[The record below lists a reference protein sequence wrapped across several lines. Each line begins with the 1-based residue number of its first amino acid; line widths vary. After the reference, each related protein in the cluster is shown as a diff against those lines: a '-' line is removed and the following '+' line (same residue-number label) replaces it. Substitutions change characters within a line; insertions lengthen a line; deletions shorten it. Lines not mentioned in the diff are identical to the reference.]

1 MLHAT
6 NSTIELREYISPKG
20 SDPRGRGFRTHRAGT
35 VSAAISLDDKYR
47 LDADRALI
55 TGRQALVRLLFLQ
68 RALDRA
74 VGLNTAGFVSGY
86 RGSPLG
92 GFDAELWR
100 VQAELERE
108 NIRFLPGLNED
119 LAITA
124 VAGTQQIGLLSGA
137 NVDGVFGLWYGK
149 GPGVDRAGDAIKHAN
164 LTGVAPLG
172 GVVLVFGDDH
182 AGKSSTT
189 AHQSELTLASWGV
202 PILYPSNVAEIISFG
217 LAAIALSRYSGA
229 LVGLKLVNE
238 TAEGTAVIESPSFP
252 TFVRPEMPGP
262 PDGVHIRAEVLAVQA
277 QDARLLR
284 HKLPRARAFA
294 AANALDRVTFGAAQ
308 PRFLIATTG
317 KSYGDV
323 LAALQLLGIDQ
334 DGAMR
339 ADVGVYKF
347 ALIFPIDESALFSAA
362 QRAEEIFFVEEK
374 KANTEVQAKEIFYH
388 RVGKPRISG
397 KSTPEGAS
405 LLPSDTIL
413 DAKLVAA
420 ALLHRLQVV
429 LPSVLDA
436 FPEIVSFTA
445 DLARAAAPAPPAA
458 RRPGFCSG
466 CPHNASTTLP
476 AGAVGATGIGCHGM
490 VRFHSERYPLPMV
503 HMGGEGANW
512 IGLAP
517 YTDTPH
523 IFQNLGD
530 GTYSH
535 SGSLAIRAAIAAGV
549 TMTYKILVNDAVAM
563 TGGQPVEGTLS
574 VARIV
579 RQVTAEG
586 ASRVVVLAEDPERF
600 VGDEALPTGTELYG
614 RDELARIQN
623 ELGRQSGVSILIYD
637 QVCAAEKRR
646 RRKIKA
652 FADPPK
658 RVFINADVC
667 EGCGDCSLQSNCTAI
682 QPLATELGR
691 KRSIDQSA
699 CNKDYSCVKGFCP
712 SFVIVEGAKLRRRS
726 HTRDDAVLPEP
737 DLPAFGHSFNLLVA
751 GIGGTGVVTIGALL
765 GMAARIEGYG
775 ASLYDMTGLSQ
786 KGGAVFSHV
795 RVLRA
800 LDEVAP
806 ARLGSREADVILACD
821 LIAAVHPEVT
831 QSIRREHTAIF
842 GNTDTA
848 ATADFQIRRDIE
860 IPQERLLE
868 TLQTLTGTAPRVMAA
883 TSLSREHFGDSIASN
898 LIMLG
903 FAWQCGRIPLRR
915 ESLEQAIRL
924 NGRAAEANLA
934 AFRLGRAQ
942 AIASTPVPMETPD
955 LDTFIDRRIHDLEVY
970 WNRAY
975 AERYRVLLRRVRK
988 ASRDID
994 AQEAWGWAVARA
1006 AYKLMA
1012 YKDEY
1017 EVARLYTDQR
1027 FRQALAAEFEG
1038 DAKLSVQLA
1047 PPLFARIDPVSGRP
1061 RKITLGPWIFPVFK
1075 VLAACRRWREGP
1087 LDLFGRTAERRVERG
1102 LRDAFLTRVSAQVDS
1117 LTRENLPAAIAL
1129 ANSALQVRG
1138 FGPVKEGAAKALL
1151 QSLQSPA

>member
-1 MLHAT
+1 MAAT
-6 NSTIELREYISPKG
+6 ITLE
-20 SDPRGRGFRTHRAGT
+20 
-35 VSAAISLDDKYR
+35 DKYR

-55 TGRQALVRLLFLQ
+55 TGRQALVRLLLLQ

-74 VGLNTAGFVSGY
+74 AGRNTAGFVSGY

-100 VQAELERE
+100 VRAELERE
-108 NIRFLPGLNED
+108 DIRFVPGLNED
-119 LAITA
+119 LALTA
-124 VAGTQQIGLLSGA
+124 VAGTQQIGLLPGSI
-137 NVDGVFGLWYGK
+137 VEGVFGLWYGK

-189 AHQSELTLASWGV
+189 AHQSELTLGSWGV
-202 PILYPSNVAEIISFG
+202 PILYPSSVAEIISFG
-217 LAAIALSRYSGA
+217 LAAIALSRFSGA

-238 TAEGTAVIESPSFP
+238 TAEGTAVIESLSLP
-252 TFVRPEMPGP
+252 TFIHPDIPEPPG
-262 PDGVHIRAEVLAVQA
+262 GVHIRAEVLAVQA

-294 AANALDRVTFGAAQ
+294 AANVLDRITFGNAQ
-308 PRFLIATTG
+308 PRFLIATAG

-323 LAALQLLGIDQ
+323 LAALRLLGID
-334 DGAMR
+334 DEGAER
-339 ADVGVYKF
+339 AGIGVYKI
-347 ALIFPIDESALFSAA
+347 ALIFPLDGTALTAAA
-362 QRAEEIFFVEEK
+362 QRALEIVFVEEK
-374 KANTEVQAKEIFYH
+374 KAHAELQAKEIFYN
-388 RVGKPRISG
+388 RARKPHISG
-397 KSTPEGAS
+397 KTTPEGDD
-405 LLPSDTIL
+405 LLPSDATL
-413 DAKLVAA
+413 DAAQVAG
-420 ALLHRLQVV
+420 ALLRRMQAMLPQFGQV
-429 LPSVLDA
+429 
-436 FPEIVSFTA
+436 FPQAASLAA
-445 DLARAAAPAPPAA
+445 DLDRIAAPAPPAA
-458 RRPGFCSG
+458 RRPGFCPG
-466 CPHNASTTLP
+466 CPHNASTAVP
-476 AGAVGATGIGCHGM
+476 ANSVGATGIGCHGM

-512 IGLAP
+512 IGAAA
-517 YTDTPH
+517 YTDTTH

-563 TGGQPVEGTLS
+563 TGGQPVEGALS

-586 ASRVVVLAEDPERF
+586 ASRVVVLAEDPRRF
-600 VGDEALPTGTELYG
+600 VGAEALPKGTELYG
-614 RDELARIQN
+614 RDELARIQS
-623 ELGRQSGVSILIYD
+623 ELKSQSGVSILIYD

-652 FADPPK
+652 LADPPK
-658 RVFINADVC
+658 RIFINAAVC
-667 EGCGDCSLQSNCTAI
+667 EGCGDCSLQSNCTSI
-682 QPLATELGR
+682 QPLDTELGR

-712 SFVIVEGAKLRRRS
+712 SFVIVEGGTLHRRS
-726 HTRDDAVLPEP
+726 HVGDDVVLPEP
-737 DLPAFGHSFNLLVA
+737 DLPVLGQGFNLLVA
-751 GIGGTGVVTIGALL
+751 GIGGTGVVTVGALL

-795 RVLRA
+795 RVLRT
-800 LDEVAP
+800 LDEASP
-806 ARLGSREADVILACD
+806 ARLGLREADVILACD

-831 QSIRREHTAIF
+831 QSIRAEHTAIF

-848 ATADFQIRRDIE
+848 ATADFQVRRDLD
-860 IPQERLLE
+860 IPQARLLE
-868 TLQTLTGTAPRVMAA
+868 TLNSLAGSKPRLLAA
-883 TSLSREHFGDSIASN
+883 SSLSRENFGDSIASN

-903 FAWQCGRIPLRR
+903 FAWQCGRIPLHR

-934 AFRLGRAQ
+934 AFKLGRAQ
-942 AIASTPVPMETPD
+942 ALAPAPVAVSAPD
-955 LDTFIDRRIHDLEVY
+955 LDTFISRRIKDLELY
-970 WNRAY
+970 WNRDY
-975 AERYRVLLRRVRK
+975 AEHYGSLLRQVRE
-988 ASRDID
+988 ASRGID
-994 AQEAWGWAVARA
+994 VADAWPWAVARA

-1017 EVARLYTDQR
+1017 EVARLYTDSK

-1038 DAKLSVQLA
+1038 TSRLSVQLA
-1047 PPLFARIDPVSGRP
+1047 PPLLTRVDPLSGRP
-1061 RKITLGPWIFPVFK
+1061 RKITLGPWVFPIFK
-1075 VLAACRRWREGP
+1075 GLAACRGLREGP
-1087 LDLFGRTAERRVERG
+1087 FDLFGRTAERRLERE
-1102 LRDAFLTRVSAQVDS
+1102 LRDAFLDRVSAQAES
-1117 LTRENLPAAIAL
+1117 LTSENLPAAIAL
-1129 ANSALQVRG
+1129 SNAALQVRG
-1138 FGPVKEGAAKALL
+1138 FGPVKEGVARALL
-1151 QSLQSPA
+1151 QTLKTPPATDRS

>member
-1 MLHAT
+1 M
-6 NSTIELREYISPKG
+6 
-20 SDPRGRGFRTHRAGT
+20 T
-35 VSAAISLDDKYR
+35 VAVSLDDKYR
-47 LDADRALI
+47 LDAGRALI

-74 VGLNTAGFVSGY
+74 AGLNTAGFVSGY

-92 GFDAELWR
+92 GFDAELWKVR
-100 VQAELERE
+100 AELERE
-108 NIRFLPGLNED
+108 NIRFVPGLNED
-119 LAITA
+119 LALTA
-124 VAGTQQIGLLSGA
+124 VAGTQQIGLLPGA
-137 NVDGVFGLWYGK
+137 NVEGVFGLWYGK

-164 LTGVAPLG
+164 LAGVAPFG

-202 PILYPSNVAEIISFG
+202 PILYPSNVSEIISLG
-217 LAAIALSRYSGA
+217 LAAFALSRYSGA

-238 TAEGTAVIESPSFP
+238 TAEGTAVVESLSLPAFA
-252 TFVRPEMPGP
+252 RPKMPEP
-262 PDGVHIRAEVLAVQA
+262 QDGVHIRAEVLAVLA

-294 AANALDRVTFGAAQ
+294 AANALDGVTFGAAR

-323 LAALQLLGIDQ
+323 LAALRLLGVDG
-334 DGAMR
+334 DGALR
-339 ADVGVYKF
+339 ADLGVYKF
-347 ALIFPIDESALFSAA
+347 ALIFPIDDTALCSAA
-362 QRAEEIFFVEEK
+362 QRADEIFFVEEK

-388 RVGKPRISG
+388 RAGKPRISG
-397 KSTPEGAS
+397 KSTPEGVA
-405 LLPSDTIL
+405 LLPADGTL
-413 DAKLVAA
+413 DPKLVAF
-420 ALLHRLQVV
+420 ALLQRLQVA
-429 LPSVLDA
+429 LPDA
-436 FPEIVSFTA
+436 LKALPEAVSFA
-445 DLARAAAPAPPAA
+445 LVQQAAAPAPPAA
-458 RRPGFCSG
+458 RRPGFCPG

-476 AGAVGATGIGCHGM
+476 TGAVGATGIGCHGM
-490 VRFHSERYPLPMV
+490 VRFHSDRYPLPMV

-512 IGLAP
+512 IGAAS

-563 TGGQPVEGTLS
+563 TGGQPVEGALT

-586 ASRVVVLAEDPERF
+586 ASRVVVLAENPERF
-600 VGDEALPTGTELYG
+600 VGIEALPAGTELYG
-614 RDELARIQN
+614 RDELARLQS
-623 ELGRQSGVSILIYD
+623 ELGRQSGVSVLIYD

-646 RRKIKA
+646 RRKMQA
-652 FADPPK
+652 LADPPR

-712 SFVIVEGAKLRRRS
+712 SFVIVEGARPRRRT
-726 HTRDDAVLPEP
+726 HIQHDTELPEP
-737 DLPAFGHSFNLLVA
+737 NLPVFDRRFNLLVA
-751 GIGGTGVVTIGALL
+751 GIGGTGVITIGALL

-806 ARLGSREADVILACD
+806 ARLGPSEADVVLACD

-831 QSIRREHTAIF
+831 QSIHRGHTAIF

-860 IPQERLLE
+860 IPQARLLE
-868 TLQTLTGTAPRVMAA
+868 TLQKLAGKEPRLVAA
-883 TSLSREHFGDSIASN
+883 TTLSREHFGDSIASN

-903 FAWQCGRIPLRR
+903 FAWQCGRIPLQR
-915 ESLEQAIRL
+915 ESIEQAIRL

-942 AIASTPVPMETPD
+942 AVEFATAPMSEPD
-955 LDTFIDRRIHDLEVY
+955 LDAFINRRIQDLEIY
-970 WNRAY
+970 WNRGY
-975 AERYRVLLRRVRK
+975 AERYGALLKQVRE
-988 ASRDID
+988 ASREID
-994 AQEAWGWAVARA
+994 AEETWPWAVARA

-1017 EVARLYTDQR
+1017 EVARLYTDRR
-1027 FRQALAAEFEG
+1027 FRQALAEEFEG
-1038 DAKLSVQLA
+1038 NAKLSVQLA
-1047 PPLFARIDPVSGRP
+1047 PPLFARMDRESGRP
-1061 RKITLGPWIFPVFK
+1061 RKITLGPWVFQVFK

-1087 LDLFGRTAERRVERG
+1087 LDFFGKTAERGMERE
-1102 LRDAFLTRVSAQVDS
+1102 LRESFLGRVSAQAAA
-1117 LTRENLPAAIAL
+1117 LTSENLPAALEL

-1138 FGPVKEGAAKALL
+1138 FGPVKKDAAKALIKAL
-1151 QSLQSPA
+1151 QMPV